1 MLDEDPF
8 GPQQEALEEL
18 SEAVRTE
25 EQDRELADAEGL
37 DTLSECI
44 ETVADSVVS
53 RDCSAVVVLDGSN
66 LGPWERK
73 YGSGAFNAL
82 MARIGRAFE
91 ELRGTTIRTEDVVCI
106 DGRGGDSIVVFLGP
120 PRKQHDGLM
129 IDFEEI
135 GQRLKA
141 ALLKP
146 YEGFEIWYHEALDH
160 IATGS
165 ALIIHNDSV
174 DPRREI
180 YRAIRQARA
189 DSQTNLKEVQRRR
202 HRVLGHMI
210 AQRRIRTFFQPIV
223 DLETNELYGWE
234 ALSRASGNDAER
246 LGVHLFVAANRA
258 DLDGEL
264 DQTCRALS
272 LHRRPGLNKEQCLF
286 VNTLPTA
293 LYGHMSE
300 LEGLLEQWMD
310 DGLEPHQLVF
320 EITENI
326 THEQL
331 RRILPSV
338 DKLRDRGFRFAVD
351 DVGTGQ
357 ANLQL
362 ITDIEP
368 QFLKMDISLTRGI
381 AHSERKQALADYL
394 LELSARFNAHLIAE
408 GIEDQH
414 DRETLEDLGV
424 RLGQGFLLG
433 RPQEARD
440 QSIG

>member
-1 MLDEDPF
+1 MLEDDPF
-8 GPQQEALEEL
+8 GPEQDELDEL

-37 DTLSECI
+37 STLSDCI
-44 ETVADSVVS
+44 DTVASSVAS

-66 LGPWERK
+66 LGAWERK

-82 MARIGRAFE
+82 MARIGAAFE
-91 ELRGTTIRTEDVVCI
+91 DLRGSAIRNEDVVCI
-106 DGRGGDSIVVFLGP
+106 DGRGGDSIIVFLGP
-120 PRKQHDGLM
+120 PREQQNGLM
-129 IDFEEI
+129 IDFDEI
-135 GQRLKA
+135 AVRLKS

-174 DPRREI
+174 DARREI

-223 DLETNELYGWE
+223 DLETNELFGWE

-246 LGVHLFVAANRA
+246 LGVHLFVAASRA

-272 LHRRPGLNKEQCLF
+272 LHRRPGLTKDQCLF
-286 VNTLPTA
+286 VNTLPNA
-293 LYGHMSE
+293 FYGSMNE
-300 LEGLLEQWMD
+300 LEGLLEQWLN
-310 DGLEPHQLVF
+310 DGLSPHQLVF
-320 EITENI
+320 EITESI

-338 DKLRDRGFRFAVD
+338 EVLRDRGFRFAVD

-381 AHSERKQALADYL
+381 AHSSRKQALADYL
-394 LELSARFNAHLIAE
+394 LELSGRFNAHLIAE
-408 GIEDQH
+408 GIEEEH
-414 DRETLEDLGV
+414 DREALEDLGV

-433 RPQEARD
+433 RPQEAAD
-440 QSIG
+440 QSVG